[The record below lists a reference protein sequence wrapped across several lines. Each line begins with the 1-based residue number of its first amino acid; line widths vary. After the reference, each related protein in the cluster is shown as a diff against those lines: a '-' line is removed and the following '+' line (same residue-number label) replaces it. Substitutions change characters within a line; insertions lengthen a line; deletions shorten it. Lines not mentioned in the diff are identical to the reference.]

1 MATVQ
6 IPIRG
11 VCGVCKQYVY
21 ANQDREKDPAT
32 GVYKHRNPHDC
43 KVMATVQ
50 QPASTTHLADVGGPS
65 AGAGRAKRWGDGL
78 EAPAAGTRHFVPP
91 GFAVKMAPKFFMP
104 QGKETHIFLSHN
116 RGKLADGR
124 DNHAIV
130 VAVAKRLEAL
140 GFVVWLDDIDMK
152 VCHLEKE
159 RERERERDGQR
170 PDACVYVRA
179 RDECDVCVYM
189 YICILYVYYM

>member
-152 VCHLEKE
+152 VCHLERE
-159 RERERERDGQR
+159 REREREMDNVPMHVCMCARVMSVM
-170 PDACVYVRA
+170 CVYT
-179 RDECDVCVYM
+179 
-189 YICILYVYYM
+189 CIYVYYM

>member
-1 MATVQ
+1 MAPKFSKPERKATH
-6 IPIRG
+6 IFLSHNRG
-11 VCGVCKQYVY
+11 K
-21 ANQDREKDPAT
+21 
-32 GVYKHRNPHDC
+32 
-43 KVMATVQ
+43 
-50 QPASTTHLADVGGPS
+50 LAD
-65 AGAGRAKRWGDGL
+65 GRDNHDVVVTVAKRL
-78 EAPAAGTRHFVPP
+78 EAAAAGTRHFVPP

-159 RERERERDGQR
+159 RERERERWTTSR
-170 PDACVYVRA
+170 CMCVCARA
-179 RDECDVCVYM
+179 
-189 YICILYVYYM
+189 